1 MSKISKDQAIA
12 KIRNSNPLEI
22 SYIFIQRDEPESV
35 KRQKI
40 KAIID
45 LAQSYVNEV
54 RDLHFVVVKD
64 K

>member
-40 KAIID
+40 KALID
-45 LAQSYVNEV
+45 LLQSGAKEI
-54 RDLHFVVVKD
+54 RDLHMILVKE

>member
-22 SYIFIQRDEPESV
+22 SYIFIHRDEPESV

-40 KAIID
+40 KTLID
-45 LAQSYVNEV
+45 LLQSSVKEI
-54 RDLHFVVVKD
+54 RDLHMIFVKE

>member
-12 KIRNSNPLEI
+12 KIRKSNPLET

-35 KRQKI
+35 KRQKL

-54 RDLHFVVVKD
+54 RDLHFVAVKE